1 MQTVKMINLIL
12 MFLFFACYMYQ
23 FLYIPIAWMPRKKPR
38 KDVPLHRFAVLIA
51 ARNEETVIAHLLE
64 SIRDQSYPARFV
76 KVFVVADNCTDR
88 TAEIAR
94 RCGAEVYERKSSAH
108 RGKGYALDFLLREM
122 KTDGYTDFD
131 AYLVFDADNLLD
143 RDFILHMNETF
154 SEGKEIITCYRNS
167 KNYGDNWISAG
178 NALCYLRESRYLND
192 ARSRLGVS
200 CSVTGTGFLF
210 SKNILA
216 SQGGGWPFHLLTEDS
231 EFTMEHAT
239 HGRTFGYCADAVL
252 YDEQTVRF
260 SQSWAQRLRW
270 SRGYLQ
276 VFRKYGARL
285 VTGIFR
291 GSFSCYDMAMN
302 IMPAAVLTG
311 ASVVVNLGAA
321 VTGFLSGGSMA
332 ALGQSVLQTLLS
344 LYLTLFILGAVTTAT
359 EWRSIHCPG
368 RKKLLYVFTFP
379 LFMLTY
385 IPIAIVALFKKGNW
399 KPITHSINVD
409 VAEFSTSEAAKTRD
423 RA

>member
-23 FLYIPIAWMPRKKPR
+23 FLYIPIAWMPRKKSR

-94 RCGAEVYERKSSAH
+94 RCGAEVYERKSTAH

-291 GSFSCYDMAMN
+291 GSFSCYDMTMS
-302 IMPAAVLTG
+302 IMPAAVL
-311 ASVVVNLGAA
+311 SVAGIAVNLGAA
-321 VTGFLSGGSMA
+321 VLNVFRYHDWST
-332 ALGQSVLQTLLS
+332 LGTSVLQIMGNLCITV
-344 LYLTLFILGAVTTAT
+344 FILGAVTTIS
-359 EWRSIHCPG
+359 EWRRIRCPAW
-368 RKKLLYVFTFP
+368 KKIAYIFTFP
-379 LFMLTY
+379 FFMLTY
-385 IPIAIVALFKKGNW
+385 IPIVIESFFVTPEW
-399 KPITHSINVD
+399 TPITH
-409 VAEFSTSEAAKTRD
+409 TRD
-423 RA
+423 MSIRQMSTPNYRDAG

>member
-122 KTDGYTDFD
+122 KIDGYTDFD

-291 GSFSCYDMAMN
+291 GSFSCYDMTMS
-302 IMPAAVLTG
+302 IMPAAVL
-311 ASVVVNLGAA
+311 SVAGIAVNLGAA
-321 VTGFLSGGSMA
+321 VLNVFRCHDWST
-332 ALGQSVLQTLLS
+332 LGTSVLQIMGNLCITV
-344 LYLTLFILGAVTTAT
+344 FILGAVTTIS
-359 EWRSIHCPG
+359 EWRRIRCPAW
-368 RKKLLYVFTFP
+368 KKIAYIFTFP
-379 LFMLTY
+379 FFMLTY
-385 IPIAIVALFKKGNW
+385 IPIVIESFFVTPEW
-399 KPITHSINVD
+399 TPITH
-409 VAEFSTSEAAKTRD
+409 TRD
-423 RA
+423 MSIRQMSTPNYRDAG